1 MSSRGRAAAVLA
13 QLVEQ
18 RLEAEA
24 LGVPRDTRED
34 VGYNG
39 GRRLERAL
47 VRCGQAAQQL
57 RVVNRWTR
65 RVPR

>member
-13 QLVEQ
+13 QLEVQ

-24 LGVPRDTRED
+24 LGLPRDARED
-34 VGYNG
+34 LGYNG

-47 VRCGQAAQQL
+47 AGCGRPADRL

-65 RVPR
+65 RVTR